1 MLTKLL
7 SFPSVVVDGLEFRS
21 AVLKMIPA
29 PGDRA
34 LGRALCRE
42 LAVPTTPGNARGS
55 NLA

>member
-1 MLTKLL
+1 MLTELL

-21 AVLKMIPA
+21 AVLKMLPA
-29 PGDRA
+29 AGDRA

-42 LAVPTTPGNARGS
+42 LAVPTTRGNARES